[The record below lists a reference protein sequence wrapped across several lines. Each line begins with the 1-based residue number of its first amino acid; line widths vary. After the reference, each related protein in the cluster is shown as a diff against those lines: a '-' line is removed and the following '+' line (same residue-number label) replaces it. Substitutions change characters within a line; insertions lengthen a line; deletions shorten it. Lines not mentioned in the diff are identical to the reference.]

1 MAALW
6 WDWKQFE
13 LSEAAEDIGE
23 MYEGIAQGLER
34 AGYTGVAKAEDV
46 HGFKGDFIAAVV
58 YLFISGRTFWQVI
71 AVGGDGSAAEGQGEL
86 AQVQTVINQVEF
98 L

>member
-1 MAALW
+1 MPALW

-23 MYEGIAQGLER
+23 MLGGVASGLKG
-34 AGYTGVAKAEDV
+34 AGYTGVAVAEDV
-46 HGFKGDFIAAVV
+46 HGFKADYMVAVV
-58 YLFISGRTFWQVI
+58 YLFIAGRSFWQVI
-71 AVGGDGSAAEGQGEL
+71 AVVDGPEAEIK
-86 AQVQTVINQVEF
+86 QVQKVIDEVAF